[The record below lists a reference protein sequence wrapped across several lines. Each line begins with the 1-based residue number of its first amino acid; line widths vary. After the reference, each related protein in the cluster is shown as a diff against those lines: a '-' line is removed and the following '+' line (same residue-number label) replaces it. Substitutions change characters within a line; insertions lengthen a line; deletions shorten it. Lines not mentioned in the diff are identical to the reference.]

1 MSENGNLENLEKEI
15 SELKEKLAEALKQR
29 DEYLDGWKRAKADFI
44 NYKKEEAERFALL
57 AKFSNEGLILE
68 LLSVLDSFSLGLA
81 ILKDDAPTEKGISL
95 IKNQLE
101 DLLKKHGLEKI
112 AVSAGEK
119 FDPGRHEA
127 VSEIESENPAGT
139 IVEEAERGYTLNG
152 KVIRPARVKLSKG
165 HNDDNGNKK

>member
-1 MSENGNLENLEKEI
+1 MSENGNFEKEI
-15 SELKEKLAEALKQR
+15 LELKEKLANTLKQS
-29 DEYLDGWKRAKADFI
+29 DEYLDGWKRARADFI
-44 NYKKEEAERFALL
+44 NYKKEETERFSLF
-57 AKFSNEGLILE
+57 AKFSNESLILE

-119 FDPGRHEA
+119 FDPTRHEA

-139 IVEEAERGYTLNG
+139 IVEETEKGYALND
-152 KVIRPARVKLSKG
+152 KIIRPTRVKLSKG
-165 HNDDNGNKK
+165 QN